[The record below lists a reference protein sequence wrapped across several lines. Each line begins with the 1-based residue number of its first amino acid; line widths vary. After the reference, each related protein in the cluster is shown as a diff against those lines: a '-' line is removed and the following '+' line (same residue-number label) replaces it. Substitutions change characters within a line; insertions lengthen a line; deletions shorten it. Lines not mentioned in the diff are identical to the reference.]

1 MPERRVSCSLDHGS
15 RSAPYPWGPGV
26 TSKQPSPKTS
36 PKHPL
41 KILWALCPVLRP
53 SSISMFS
60 QSPRADCL
68 EKYLIEIPPTVL
80 ISVSIRPWHA
90 MGS

>member
-1 MPERRVSCSLDHGS
+1 MPERRVSCSLDQGS

-26 TSKQPSPKTS
+26 TSKHPSPKTI
-36 PKHPL
+36 PKPPL
-41 KILWALCPVLRP
+41 KILWALCPVLCP
-53 SSISMFS
+53 SSISMFR
-60 QSPRADCL
+60 QSPRTDCL